1 MDTSPEPGPDQV
13 DTVRRFNRTYT
24 PRIGALDDSFL
35 GSGLPLAA
43 ARLLFEIGPDG
54 ATVRDLRR
62 RTGLDSGYV
71 SRLLRRL
78 EDAGLV
84 ELGPDPADRRRRL
97 CRLTVAGRRRWD
109 TLDRRS
115 DAEATDLLAPLS
127 ASQRRRL
134 ADALATAEVLV
145 RSAALS
151 IEAVEPEGDDAA
163 VALAAYFAE
172 LDERF
177 ADGFDPTAPVEP
189 LSGDSG
195 TESTDPDEPA
205 GAMTPPNGVFLVARS
220 PAGEI
225 AGCGGLQRHTA
236 DTGEIKRMWVS
247 PDWRGAGVGRRLLN
261 ELERVAVEF
270 GYGRVVLDTNATLVE
285 AMAMYE
291 SAGYT
296 SIERYNDNPYAQRWY
311 AKTVGSDGSSQAE
324 RADIAVAK
332 PSPR

>member
-1 MDTSPEPGPDQV
+1 MDTTPELVREQV

-54 ATVRDLRR
+54 AAVRDLRR

-84 ELGPDPADRRRRL
+84 ELGPDQADRRRRL
-97 CRLTVAGRRRWD
+97 CRLTAAGRRRWD

-115 DAEATDLLAPLS
+115 DAVATDLLAPLT

-134 ADALATAEVLV
+134 ADALATAEMLV
-145 RSAALS
+145 RSATLS
-151 IEAVEPEGDDAA
+151 IEPVDPEGDEAA
-163 VALAAYFAE
+163 IALAAYFTE

-177 ADGFDPTAPVEP
+177 ADGFDPTAPVEALP
-189 LSGDSG
+189 GDPDA
-195 TESTDPDEPA
+195 EPTDPSEPA
-205 GAMTPPNGVFLVARS
+205 GSMTPPDGVFLVARS
-220 PAGEI
+220 SAGAI
-225 AGCGGLQRHTA
+225 AGCGGLQRHAA

-247 PDWRGAGVGRRLLN
+247 PDWRGAGLGRRLLT
-261 ELERVAVEF
+261 ELERVAVEL
-270 GYGRVVLDTNATLVE
+270 GYRRVVLDTNATLVE

-311 AKTVGSDGSSQAE
+311 AKSIGSGGSGQAD